1 MIPGG
6 SIAAEP
12 EAPYSFE
19 AIPEIF
25 IDFENGI
32 CTVDGVAA
40 DPADLITGYDPADL
54 TDFGLALGFS
64 IDSDD
69 YGTPVPALKARRG
82 GALFRALRN
91 GLLAGC
97 NVIVEYQTR
106 KGVSGSTVVGPM
118 IDWHLATNDPAEGQ
132 PVTFGAAS
140 VSGLNL
146 RDNVDIVSQSA
157 ASNFVGGTSNSGAVQ
172 RAGAAIAM
180 KRHEEPFRALRYW
193 GTSLN
198 GSTIAVDDCSYI
210 KWPELAQRIDL
221 FGTPEWFDYASL
233 WYLRKLEVGP
243 QDLNYATRS
252 SFAARTA
259 IAASPLSPASS
270 GLAKDHGGRSE
281 FGFGPFS
288 IGTPASNRLVV
299 AVLVFDTYSGGTAGG
314 ATAVDF
320 SGIDGDCVA
329 GNNECEIW
337 QAVVAS
343 GTEIEI
349 RPTFATRKNFCSC
362 KVIAFETDEPVP
374 YDAKGGSSSS
384 GANVTLADLAVK
396 NGGKV
401 LAVMKAAAADSGAA
415 WTWGGAESVT
425 QVDFNMIGEF
435 AVSIAEFDPAAS
447 ATGNDLVCDAPAGA
461 AGNVFVMAVSWP
473 PAAVTD
479 DPYFGS
485 VKLLAGF
492 DGADAATAFT
502 AEETSPHALT
512 FVGNAQLDT
521 AEQRFG
527 SASLLLDGTGDY
539 VSAADSDDWNFG
551 SGAFTVELEAK
562 FAAFSTAQDLIAQ
575 YQPTGNQRAW
585 MIQRSASS
593 TFIFWLST
601 NGTTGTQKITA
612 SFSPGT
618 DWNHYR
624 VSFDGT
630 TYRLYANGTQIGS
643 ATSPVTLFNSTGL
656 LTLGARG
663 DASEAFNGWLDE
675 VRITKGIAR
684 GAGLTRYLRPQAA
697 FPRA

>member
-1 MIPGG
+1 
-6 SIAAEP
+6 
-12 EAPYSFE
+12 
-19 AIPEIF
+19 
-25 IDFENGI
+25 
-32 CTVDGVAA
+32 
-40 DPADLITGYDPADL
+40 
-54 TDFGLALGFS
+54 
-64 IDSDD
+64 
-69 YGTPVPALKARRG
+69 
-82 GALFRALRN
+82 
-91 GLLAGC
+91 
-97 NVIVEYQTR
+97 
-106 KGVSGSTVVGPM
+106 
-118 IDWHLATNDPAEGQ
+118 
-132 PVTFGAAS
+132 
-140 VSGLNL
+140 
-146 RDNVDIVSQSA
+146 
-157 ASNFVGGTSNSGAVQ
+157 
-172 RAGAAIAM
+172 
-180 KRHEEPFRALRYW
+180 
-193 GTSLN
+193 
-198 GSTIAVDDCSYI
+198 
-210 KWPELAQRIDL
+210 
-221 FGTPEWFDYASL
+221 
-233 WYLRKLEVGP
+233 
-243 QDLNYATRS
+243 
-252 SFAARTA
+252 
-259 IAASPLSPASS
+259 
-270 GLAKDHGGRSE
+270 
-281 FGFGPFS
+281 
-288 IGTPASNRLVV
+288 
-299 AVLVFDTYSGGTAGG
+299 
-314 ATAVDF
+314 
-320 SGIDGDCVA
+320 
-329 GNNECEIW
+329 
-337 QAVVAS
+337 
-343 GTEIEI
+343 
-349 RPTFATRKNFCSC
+349 
-362 KVIAFETDEPVP
+362 
-374 YDAKGGSSSS
+374 
-384 GANVTLADLAVK
+384 
-396 NGGKV
+396 
-401 LAVMKAAAADSGAA
+401 
-415 WTWGGAESVT
+415 
-425 QVDFNMIGEF
+425 
-435 AVSIAEFDPAAS
+435 
-447 ATGNDLVCDAPAGA
+447 
-461 AGNVFVMAVSWP
+461 MAVSWP